1 MILGAVFSAA
11 YMQRALLAV
20 IIVGVVAGVIGV
32 HVNLRHQAF
41 FADALT
47 HTVFPGV
54 AIAFAWQQSLY
65 VGAAI
70 AGIVSAVV
78 FAMLGRRARVSD
90 DAALA
95 VILTSFFAVGVVVV
109 SRQHGYTGDLIS
121 LLFGQVLTVRSSD
134 VVTTAIIGGLALTVV
149 ALAHRALVFSAFD
162 PEGATAV
169 GVSPWRLDM
178 LLNIAVALVVVA
190 SLRAVGTVLV
200 IAMLITPA
208 AIGRLLTNRV
218 NSSIIVSVGAAVL
231 AGVLGLVISYVGSV
245 DHGVRLATGATIAV
259 VVTAM
264 FGLASVASAAKR
276 SART

>member
-1 MILGAVFSAA
+1 MTLGAVFSAA

-20 IIVGVVAGVIGV
+20 VIVGVVAGVIGV

-54 AIAFAWQQSLY
+54 AVAFAWHQSLY
-65 VGAAI
+65 LGAAI

-78 FAMLGRRARVSD
+78 FAALGRRGRVTD

-109 SRQHGYTGDLIS
+109 SRQRGYTSDLIS
-121 LLFGQVLTVRSSD
+121 LLFGQVLTVTSSD
-134 VVTTAIIGGLALTVV
+134 VVTTAVIGSV
-149 ALAHRALVFSAFD
+149 ALIVVTIAHRALVFSAFD
-162 PEGATAV
+162 PDGATAM
-169 GVSPWRLDM
+169 GFSPGRLD
-178 LLNIAVALVVVA
+178 LVLNIAVALVVVA

-208 AIGRLLTNRV
+208 AIGRVLTNRV
-218 NSSIIVSVGAAVL
+218 PTSIAISAGAAVL
-231 AGVLGLVISYVGSV
+231 GGVSGLVISYVGSV

-259 VVTAM
+259 VVTVM
-264 FGLASVASAAKR
+264 FAVASLASLALRQVR
-276 SART
+276 S

>member
-1 MILGAVFSAA
+1 MIHGAVFSAA

-20 IIVGVVAGVIGV
+20 VVIGTVAGVIGV

-54 AIAFAWQQSLY
+54 AVAFAWDRSLY
-65 VGAAI
+65 LGAAV
-70 AGIVSAVV
+70 AGVISAVV
-78 FAMLGRRARVSD
+78 FAALGRRSRVTD

-109 SRQHGYTGDLIS
+109 SRQRGYTSDLVS
-121 LLFGQVLTVRSSD
+121 LLFGQVLTVRASD
-134 VVTTAIIGGLALTVV
+134 VVTTAAIGALALGLV
-149 ALAHRALVFSAFD
+149 AIAHRALVFSAFD
-162 PEGATAV
+162 PDGAAAM
-169 GVSPWRLDM
+169 GFGPGRLDL

-208 AIGRLLTNRV
+208 AISRV
-218 NSSIIVSVGAAVL
+218 LADRVTSSMVVSVVAAVL
-231 AGVLGLVISYVGSV
+231 AGVAGLVISYVASV

-259 VVTAM
+259 VLTVM
-264 FGLASVASAAKR
+264 FGLATAGTAVLR
-276 SART
+276 RVRP